1 MDELIGEKIRR
12 LRQQSAFSQGHLAK
26 LSGTTQQQISLI
38 EKGRAGLEFRTL
50 QRILE
55 ALGQQVR
62 IVPRVLGGA
71 GEWSARK
78 EGWERFAEY
87 ESALDAGSDAAG
99 SLARIGEL
107 VDFYIARHGDG
118 FDGPHDLKAMTQGIQ
133 EMRGMLSKARMA
145 P

>member
-50 QRILE
+50 ERILA

-62 IVPRVLGGA
+62 IVLRALGGA
-71 GEWSARK
+71 GDWSTRK
-78 EGWERFAEY
+78 AGWEKFAEY
-87 ESALDAGSDAAG
+87 EGALAAEPDASGNLS
-99 SLARIGEL
+99 RIGEL

-118 FDGPHDLKAMTQGIQ
+118 FDGPQDLKAMTQGIQ
-133 EMRGMLSKARMA
+133 AMREMLSKARSA